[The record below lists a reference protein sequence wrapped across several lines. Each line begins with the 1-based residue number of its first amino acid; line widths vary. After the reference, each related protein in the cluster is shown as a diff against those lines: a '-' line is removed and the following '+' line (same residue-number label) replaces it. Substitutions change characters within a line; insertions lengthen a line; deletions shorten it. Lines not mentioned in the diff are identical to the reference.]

1 MGLDNQ
7 LRKKLESFIS
17 KYYQNL
23 LLKGVLYF
31 VAASLL
37 FFIIISAIEHFGNF
51 GTSIRTFLFWLLI
64 TVNSVILW
72 KWILVPLKG
81 LYRIGKSLTHQEAAD
96 IIGKHFSEVQDKL
109 LNLLQLT
116 ELSAEDNDLIHA
128 SIQQKS
134 KALSPVFFSNA
145 INFSE
150 NKRYLKYT
158 LFPIGILIFLFFS
171 GNKNVVTESSA
182 RILSH
187 NTHFEPRAPFQFV
200 IKNNN
205 LHGVKGDDFHL
216 FVKCEGAEIPTTVYV
231 SVEGV
236 RYKLRAAKEGFS
248 HLFKNPQ
255 NDVSFQFWA
264 DGFYS
269 SAHTLSILP
278 KPIITDFE
286 VSIDYP
292 PYTGKTNEQ
301 LKNIGNLQVP
311 EGSKLHWK
319 INTQHAEK
327 IYFQL
332 DNKLPLQRT
341 SAFSFEFEKSFQHN
355 ATYGLFVENNNL
367 VGDSIFYQIQVI
379 TDAFPKIEV
388 SEILDSTNSFS
399 RFYSGLAQDDYGLTK
414 LTFNHRILS
423 DTSQWISQEILLQ
436 ENINQQGFHHHW
448 DLNSANVSAGGT
460 LEYFFELWDNDAING
475 HKSSRSQTL
484 VYNAPT
490 LDEQEQQASEKN
502 KSLKE
507 DLEKSIQLAE
517 EINQEAKELKQQLLE
532 EKELSW
538 EDKQKTKS
546 LLEKQLQLKEQ
557 VEALQQQ
564 QQQNQQEE
572 NRFNQADDELM
583 KKKEQLQELFENIMT
598 EEMKDMMQELQ
609 DMMEQIDKKQLQ
621 DMLEKMQQNDED
633 VEKELDRT
641 LELFKQLELQ
651 QKLEKTAEKLNE
663 LAEKQNNLAKQ
674 GEQKKA
680 DKDVLQKEQEK
691 LNEDFEKL
699 EADLK
704 KAEEL
709 NKELE
714 EKQEIPELQSE
725 EEEIKQ
731 EMQESLQKLQ
741 KNMKKKAAQSQ
752 KKAAQKMEEMSEKI
766 QSAMQNNSAEGA
778 KEDMESLRQILENLV
793 TLSFEQESLLSEIE
807 LININSPLYTSFM
820 HQQKKLQDDAQIIE
834 DSLFAL
840 SKRQPQISSVVNRE
854 INALNSGMEKSLS
867 FMEERLSAKASEKQ
881 QFSMTASNNLA
892 LLLSEI
898 LKQMQQQLSQQNKS
912 ESKKMCNKPNSSGG
926 QSMKDLK
933 SMQEGLKK
941 QMKEMLKPQK
951 GKGGKGEG
959 KKKMSKKLAQMA
971 AQQEMIRQR
980 MQEIRGEMS
989 GDQNAK
995 KNIDRMLKEMEETET
1010 DLINRNITQ
1019 QTLLRQQEILS
1030 RLLEAEKA
1038 HREREQDKTR
1048 QSQEWLNQLSNRL
1061 DNPFEEYQQE
1071 KKKQEELLRTS
1082 PPSLTPFYKN
1092 KVTEFFQNDER

>member
-1 MGLDNQ
+1 MGLENN
-7 LRKKLESFIS
+7 LLKKLESFIS

-23 LLKGVLYF
+23 LLKGILYF
-31 VAASLL
+31 VATSLL
-37 FFIIISAIEHFGNF
+37 FFVTVSAIEHFGNF
-51 GTSIRTFLFWLLI
+51 GVSIRTFLFWLLI
-64 TVNSVILW
+64 IVNSTILW
-72 KWILVPLKG
+72 KWIVIPLKG
-81 LYRIGKSLTHQEAAD
+81 LYRIGQSLTHQEAAN

-109 LNLLQLT
+109 LNLLQLA
-116 ELSAEDNDLIHA
+116 EISAEDNDLIRA

-134 KALSPVFFSNA
+134 KTLSPVSFSNA
-145 INFSE
+145 IDFSE
-150 NKRYLKYT
+150 NRQLLKYA

-171 GNKNVVTESSA
+171 GNQNVVTESSS
-182 RILSH
+182 RILSY
-187 NTHFEPRAPFQFV
+187 NTHFEPMAPFQFV

-205 LHGVKGDDFHL
+205 LQGVKGDDFHL
-216 FVKCEGAEIPTTVYV
+216 FMKCEGSEIPNAIYV
-231 SVEGV
+231 SVEGI
-236 RYKLRAAKEGFS
+236 RYKLRGASDDFT

-255 NDVSFQFWA
+255 NDIYFQFWA

-269 SAHTLSILP
+269 PVHTLTILP

-292 PYTGKTNEQ
+292 AYTNKTDER
-301 LKNIGNLQVP
+301 LKNIGNLQIP
-311 EGSKLHWK
+311 EGSFLRWK
-319 INTQHAEK
+319 INTQHTKK

-332 DNKLPLQRT
+332 TKKTPLQRI
-341 SAFSFEFEKSFQHN
+341 SEFSFEFEKSFQQS
-355 ATYGLFVENNNL
+355 ATYGLFVENNKL
-367 VGDSIFYQIQVI
+367 IGDSIFYQIQVI
-379 TDAFPKIEV
+379 SDAFPKIEV
-388 SEILDSTNSFS
+388 YEILDSTNTFS

-414 LTFNHRILS
+414 LAFNYRILS
-423 DTSQWISQEILLQ
+423 DTSKWVSEDLPLQ
-436 ENINQQGFHHHW
+436 ASLSHQGFHHHW
-448 DLNSANVSAGGT
+448 NLESANVSSGSSV
-460 LEYFFELWDNDAING
+460 EYFFELWDNDAING

-490 LDEQEQQASEKN
+490 LAEQEQQASEN
-502 KSLKE
+502 KESLKD

-517 EINQEAKELKQQLLE
+517 EINKEMDELKQQLLE
-532 EKELSW
+532 EKELGW

-546 LLEKQLQLKEQ
+546 LLEKQQQLKQQ

-564 QQQNQQEE
+564 QSQNQQEE
-572 NRFNQADDELM
+572 NRFDQPDEELM
-583 KKKEQLQELFENIMT
+583 KKQQQLQELFENIMT
-598 EEMKDMMQELQ
+598 EEMKDMMKELQ
-609 DMMEQIDKKQLQ
+609 DMMDNIDKEQLQ
-621 DMLEKMQQNDED
+621 EMLEKMQQDDED
-633 VEKELDRT
+633 VEKELNRT
-641 LELFKQLELQ
+641 LELFKQMELQ
-651 QKLEKTAEKLNE
+651 QKLEKTVEKLNE
-663 LAEKQNNLAKQ
+663 LAEKQRDLAKQ
-674 GEQKKA
+674 GEQKKV
-680 DKDVLQKEQEK
+680 DKEALQKEQEK
-691 LNEDFEKL
+691 LNEEFEKL
-699 EADLK
+699 EEELQ

-709 NKELE
+709 NKKLE

-725 EEEIKQ
+725 EDEIKN

-752 KKAAQKMEEMSEKI
+752 KKAAQKMEEMAGKI
-766 QSAMQNNSAEGA
+766 ESAMQNNSSEST
-778 KEDMESLRQILENLV
+778 KEDMGSLRQILENLV
-793 TLSFEQESLLSEIE
+793 TLSFEQEALLSEIE

-854 INALNSGMEKSLS
+854 INALNSGMKKALS
-867 FMEERLSAKASEKQ
+867 HMEERLSAQASEKQ

-912 ESKKMCNKPNSSGG
+912 ESKKMCDKPNSVGG

-933 SMQEGLKK
+933 SMQESLKK
-941 QMKEMLKPQK
+941 QMAEMMKKQK

-971 AQQEMIRQR
+971 AQQEMIRKR

-995 KNIDRMLKEMEETET
+995 KNIDRMLKQMEETET

-1038 HREREQDKTR
+1038 SREREQDKQR

-1061 DNPFEEYQQE
+1061 DNPFEEYKQE
-1071 KKKQEELLRTS
+1071 KKKQEELLRTT

-1092 KVTEFFQNDER
+1092 KVTEFFQNDGR